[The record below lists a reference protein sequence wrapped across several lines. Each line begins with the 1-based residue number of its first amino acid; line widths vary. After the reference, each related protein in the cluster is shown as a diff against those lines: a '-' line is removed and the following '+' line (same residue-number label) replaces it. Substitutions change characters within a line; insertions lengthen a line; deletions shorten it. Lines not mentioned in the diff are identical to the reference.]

1 MRASARPDRRSACRA
16 GSSEVYQILV
26 NSRKAHRGKADRP
39 LDAHVRPHYLMAVA
53 FEDNEMDLSRIPVGE
68 NPPHEVNVIIE
79 IPQGG
84 APVKYE
90 VDKVSGA
97 MFVDRFLHT
106 AMFYPA
112 NYGFIPHTLSEDG
125 DPIDCMVIAPTPVA
139 TGAVVRARP
148 IGALLMEDEK
158 GVDEKIIAVPVDK
171 LHPFY
176 KRVASYRDLPEILV
190 EQIGHF
196 FEHYKDLEKGKWVKV
211 VRWVEPPEAID
222 LIRAGIE
229 RARRLA

>member
-1 MRASARPDRRSACRA
+1 
-16 GSSEVYQILV
+16 
-26 NSRKAHRGKADRP
+26 
-39 LDAHVRPHYLMAVA
+39 MAVA

-139 TGAVVRARP
+139 TGAAVRARP

-190 EQIGHF
+190 ERFAVASRPGRVHQQSVGARN
-196 FEHYKDLEKGKWVKV
+196 EDAPKWRGEEMTGFTQSSICRSLTTRSLSPYRVPV
-211 VRWVEPPEAID
+211 TRRPSTSGQNSRNSSPRAFQTMTIAVRP
-222 LIRAGIE
+222 
-229 RARRLA
+229 

>member
-1 MRASARPDRRSACRA
+1 
-16 GSSEVYQILV
+16 
-26 NSRKAHRGKADRP
+26 
-39 LDAHVRPHYLMAVA
+39 
-53 FEDNEMDLSRIPVGE
+53 MDLSRIPIGE

-112 NYGFIPHTLSEDG
+112 NYGFVPHTLSEDG

-158 GVDEKIIAVPVDK
+158 ASMRRSWPCPSTNFIHSTSGLQAIATCRKSLSSRSAISLSIVRTS
-171 LHPFY
+171 
-176 KRVASYRDLPEILV
+176 KRAN
-190 EQIGHF
+190 G
-196 FEHYKDLEKGKWVKV
+196 
-211 VRWVEPPEAID
+211 
-222 LIRAGIE
+222 
-229 RARRLA
+229 

>member
-1 MRASARPDRRSACRA
+1 
-16 GSSEVYQILV
+16 
-26 NSRKAHRGKADRP
+26 
-39 LDAHVRPHYLMAVA
+39 
-53 FEDNEMDLSRIPVGE
+53 MDLSSIKVGE

-90 VDKVSGA
+90 VDKKSGA

-139 TGAVVRARP
+139 PGAVVRARP

-158 GVDEKIIAVPVDK
+158 GIDEKIIAVPIDK

-176 KRVASYRDLPEILV
+176 KRGRELPR
-190 EQIGHF
+190 F
-196 FEHYKDLEKGKWVKV
+196 
-211 VRWVEPPEAID
+211 
-222 LIRAGIE
+222 AGDFGGADRPLLPALQGP
-229 RARRLA
+229 RARQMGEGAALDRPRRSGRPHTRRN

>member
-1 MRASARPDRRSACRA
+1 
-16 GSSEVYQILV
+16 
-26 NSRKAHRGKADRP
+26 
-39 LDAHVRPHYLMAVA
+39 
-53 FEDNEMDLSRIPVGE
+53 MDLSSIKVGE
-68 NPPHEVNVIIE
+68 NPPHEVNVVIE

-90 VDKVSGA
+90 VDKLSGA

-125 DPIDCMVIAPTPVA
+125 DPLDCMVIAPTPVA

-158 GVDEKIIAVPVDK
+158 GIDEKIIVVPIDR
-171 LHPFY
+171 LHPLLQAGWQLS
-176 KRVASYRDLPEILV
+176 RPARDPDRADRPFLRAL
-190 EQIGHF
+190 QGS
-196 FEHYKDLEKGKWVKV
+196 
-211 VRWVEPPEAID
+211 
-222 LIRAGIE
+222 RAGQMGKG
-229 RARRLA
+229 AALG

>member
-1 MRASARPDRRSACRA
+1 
-16 GSSEVYQILV
+16 
-26 NSRKAHRGKADRP
+26 
-39 LDAHVRPHYLMAVA
+39 MAVA
-53 FEDNEMDLSRIPVGE
+53 FEDNEMDLSRIPIGE

-176 KRVASYRDLPEILV
+176 KRVA
-190 EQIGHF
+190 
-196 FEHYKDLEKGKWVKV
+196 
-211 VRWVEPPEAID
+211 AIATCRKS
-222 LIRAGIE
+222 LSSRSAISLSIIRTSK
-229 RARRLA
+229 RANG